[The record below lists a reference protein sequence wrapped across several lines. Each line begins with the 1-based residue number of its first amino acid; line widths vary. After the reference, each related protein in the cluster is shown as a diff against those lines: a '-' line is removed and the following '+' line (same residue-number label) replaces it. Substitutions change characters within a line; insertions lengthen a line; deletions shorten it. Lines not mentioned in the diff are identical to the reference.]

1 MCKCDFELW
10 VILPENESSTYVAY
24 FMAYIFRVNRKT
36 NMLTAERPADKQ
48 LLEGGQWSTILP
60 PPFRNG
66 KKLMGRNWKVVEIAQ
81 TFDLR
86 PF

>member
-60 PPFRNG
+60 PPSEMG
-66 KKLMGRNWKVVEIAQ
+66 KN
-81 TFDLR
+81 
-86 PF
+86 